1 VNEEQWLVC
10 EDPALMAEHCGS
22 QYSNRKRRL
31 YACAC
36 VRRLWPHL
44 PEERSR
50 RAVEVAERYADR
62 LAGKQELTQAC
73 ADALQAA
80 VMPIDPASGSYTA
93 IRFASSAA
101 YCVARPGTSFKEIA
115 VAVREANTASGG
127 RELLAQAR
135 LFRCVFGNPFRP
147 VALDPRWLTPEAT
160 GLALAAYDERA
171 LPAGT
176 LDPLRLA
183 VFADALEEAG
193 CSEQVVAHLREPGP
207 HVRGCW
213 ALDLI
218 LGKP

>member
-1 VNEEQWLVC
+1 VNEEIWLAC
-10 EDPALMAEHCGS
+10 EDPAALAVYLGDAS
-22 QYSNRKRRL
+22 SNRKRRL

-36 VRRLWPHL
+36 VRRLWHHL
-44 PEERSR
+44 PEERSH
-50 RAVEVAERYADR
+50 RAVEVAELYADR
-62 LAGKQELTQAC
+62 LAGKQELAQAC
-73 ADALQAA
+73 GDALQAA
-80 VMPIDPASGSYTA
+80 VAPVDPSGGSYTA

-101 YCVARPGTSFKEIA
+101 YCVARAGASFEQIA

-127 RELLAQAR
+127 REMPAQAR

-147 VALDPRWLTPEAT
+147 VALDPRWLTREVTA
-160 GLALAAYDERA
+160 LARAAYDERT

-193 CSEQVVAHLREPGP
+193 CTETVVAHLREPGP

-213 ALDLI
+213 AVDLL